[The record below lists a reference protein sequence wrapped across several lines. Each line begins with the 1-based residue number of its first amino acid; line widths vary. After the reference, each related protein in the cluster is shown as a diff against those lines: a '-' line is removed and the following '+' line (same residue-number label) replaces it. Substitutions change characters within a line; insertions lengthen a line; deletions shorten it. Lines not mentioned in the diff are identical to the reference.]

1 MKQETETFFGVTMTE
16 LESNI
21 NHFLDEPGIK
31 YVNAKYYRDE
41 DENYV
46 ADVTYLL
53 ITSDKEEYQ
62 MQATVEKPTCT
73 YELVG
78 GYAFTECGQKNWEHT
93 TADLTTCQN
102 CGKKI
107 KRVERNDG

>member
-1 MKQETETFFGVTMTE
+1 MGKEKRDHRTRTIILGGNKMT
-16 LESNI
+16 
-21 NHFLDEPGIK
+21 K
-31 YVNAKYYRDE
+31 TTKA
-41 DENYV
+41 
-46 ADVTYLL
+46 
-53 ITSDKEEYQ
+53 
-62 MQATVEKPTCT
+62 EKPTCT

-78 GYAFTECGQKNWEHT
+78 GYAYTACGQKNWEHT

>member
-1 MKQETETFFGVTMTE
+1 MTTATAEKQ
-16 LESNI
+16 
-21 NHFLDEPGIK
+21 
-31 YVNAKYYRDE
+31 
-41 DENYV
+41 
-46 ADVTYLL
+46 
-53 ITSDKEEYQ
+53 
-62 MQATVEKPTCT
+62 TCT
-73 YELVG
+73 YELLG

>member
-1 MKQETETFFGVTMTE
+1 MKQPSKKPNKPWADRKKRQILEGKRTDAEIETDNEKE
-16 LESNI
+16 IARWER
-21 NHFLDEPGIK
+21 K
-31 YVNAKYYRDE
+31 
-41 DENYV
+41 
-46 ADVTYLL
+46 
-53 ITSDKEEYQ
+53 KEEIK
-62 MQATVEKPTCT
+62 MTTTTAEKQTCT

-78 GYAFTECGQKNWEHT
+78 GYAYTECGQKNWEHT

>member
-16 LESNI
+16 LENNI

-41 DENYV
+41 YENYV

-53 ITSDKEEYQ
+53 ITSDEEE
-62 MQATVEKPTCT
+62 TK
-73 YELVG
+73 
-78 GYAFTECGQKNWEHT
+78 
-93 TADLTTCQN
+93 
-102 CGKKI
+102 
-107 KRVERNDG
+107 

>member
-1 MKQETETFFGVTMTE
+1 MT
-16 LESNI
+16 
-21 NHFLDEPGIK
+21 
-31 YVNAKYYRDE
+31 
-41 DENYV
+41 
-46 ADVTYLL
+46 T
-53 ITSDKEEYQ
+53 
-62 MQATVEKPTCT
+62 ATATAEKPTCT

-107 KRVERNDG
+107 KRVERNLR

>member
-16 LESNI
+16 LENNI
-21 NHFLDEPGIK
+21 NHFLDEPGVV
-31 YVNAKYYRDE
+31 YRNAKYYRDE
-41 DENYV
+41 NGDFV
-46 ADVTYLL
+46 ADMTYT
-53 ITSDKEEYQ
+53 ITTDEEAQ
-62 MQATVEKPTCT
+62 TCT

-93 TADLTTCQN
+93 TAGLTTCQN

-107 KRVERNDG
+107 RRVEK